1 MRFKKFPTKICS
13 LVLTAIM
20 AISVFTPIASAAEI
34 EDTTVGATSPSTTES
49 STAPSTTEEETT
61 STSNVDIQNTS
72 NSNVYKV
79 KEKTST
85 GASSNAKSSSAYMTN
100 VNKAVNEDSKILVST
115 GASSKNY
122 SLIMYNGNYDNNKI
136 VFTKTI
142 KGLRNQID
150 KTPTSISGTVEIYL
164 VGPEKG
170 WSALGKYCTNYNAAV
185 NDGYKPIF
193 CVYPHANVTNNGNQG
208 YKQNYF
214 NIYYN
219 KMSKEMKDALG
230 YLSSAGVPGRY
241 MGKTA
246 CYATQLMYWEFIT
259 GLRSTSTL
267 QLKKSSN
274 NLSKYIKNAKNGS
287 VTVSN
292 IQKMYNSIDS
302 KLKSYGEKAKG
313 YKYSYDTK
321 PEGYAKKTVDFAT
334 SMKDA
339 KGKSTL
345 NGNQISKKATY
356 QYEYKMKLLYPSRYT
371 DYKIVNG
378 SGQKASGT
386 NGKFTLSVSKG
397 GYITIKSKK
406 SIQEYKEAF
415 YLTFKQNVSGSY
427 KTFAGTNSAFGV
439 NVSKSFKDQNLME
452 AGKVNPKLYY
462 YRLNSVPRQE
472 TFGQLTVLKETYDSE
487 GDEITDESQLK
498 GWSFQITYYNKDNV
512 KTSVLRTTNEDGEL
526 ANLIEGI
533 KKNTK
538 ATVKEIGRAIGSND
552 ESKYTNITT
561 INGKKYGFPE
571 KWDASKTQVAV
582 NSSSYSTGL
591 SKTVTITG
599 TSTVSFKFKN
609 IKVVKKQVRVLKTS
623 DDDKVDGF
631 YFRIYDKDYKDGTS
645 KVCHLNEQIVGPTDD
660 SGYTPYVDTND
671 NKAFKMGIHELGV
684 YVSGDK
690 KDEKSYQIPS
700 QYDPQEEDTIVDVT
714 KEMSKAEGEVHNVCS
729 GYIKIVKTD
738 NLTGSFVPNA
748 TYGIFYN
755 ETYQTV
761 NKDNVSGE
769 DTSGDDEQ
777 VKTDTND
784 SDFTYN
790 DKSDAEDTDD
800 SKGDDTPETETTQ
813 STTSSYEDSDD
824 DDTSD
829 VTVDDKEEVDDSKVT
844 DIINKDEDLSTDDP
858 DGEITQVTN
867 KRLVQG
873 INLVGTITTDDK
885 GEAISD
891 SLPIGTYYLQEIT
904 APEHY
909 VLSDEVYKVEVK
921 PGENT
926 VEHPNVVEQ
935 KVEDSPVVVKV
946 NKYNAEI
953 HEQGKENEENLA
965 GAVMQLLDAENG
977 NKVIYEWTTTTKT
990 ENIYGKCSQG
1000 HKYIIHEKSS
1010 PTGFKTAD
1018 DKEFIIP
1025 STISGIIVDILDA
1038 PTKVEVSKTDITGQ
1052 KELPGAKL
1060 TVTDKDGKV
1069 VETWTSTDKTH
1080 LLKGLTVGETY
1091 TLREDLAPLGYAKAS
1106 DIKFTIE
1113 NTGDVQKVQ
1122 MKDEETVVNVSKLT
1136 KDGKYLSGATL
1147 EILDSKGN
1155 VVVKPW
1161 KTDGNVKTFKGI
1173 LNAGESYTLKELS
1186 APKGYLKAE
1195 DVKFTM
1201 PEEAKAL
1208 DVKMTDEVEPHTP
1221 TPPVKTGVGSY
1232 AILLL
1237 SIAGAGVLSI
1247 LLISKKRKSK

>member
-142 KGLRNQID
+142 RGLRNQIV
-150 KTPTSISGTVEIYL
+150 KKPTSISGSVELFL
-164 VGPEKG
+164 VGPETKN
-170 WSALGKYCTNYNAAV
+170 WTVLGKYSANYNAAV

-193 CVYPHANVTNNGNQG
+193 CVYPHANVTGNGNLG
-208 YKQNYF
+208 YKQSYF

-313 YKYSYDTK
+313 YKYSYDK
-321 PEGYAKKTVDFAT
+321 PVGYEKYPSNFAT
-334 SMKDA
+334 TMKDA
-339 KGKSTL
+339 KSKPTIKGE
-345 NGNQISKKATY
+345 QISKKATY
-356 QYEYKMKLLYPSRYT
+356 KYEYKMKLLYPSRYT

-378 SGQKASGT
+378 SGHKASGT
-386 NGKFTLSVSKG
+386 NGKFSLSVKG
-397 GYITIKSKK
+397 NTITIKSKK

-427 KTFAGTNSAFGV
+427 KTFAGTNSPFGV
-439 NVSKSFKDQNLME
+439 NVIESFTSQNLME

-462 YRLNSVPRQE
+462 YRLFSKPVQLDR
-472 TFGQLTVLKETYDSE
+472 GKLTVYKETYDSE
-487 GDEITDESQLK
+487 GDEITDESQVK
-498 GWSFQITYYNKDNV
+498 GWTFQITYTSVNNEKKSV
-512 KTSVLRTTNEDGEL
+512 LKTSNDDGKI
-526 ANLIEGI
+526 NTPIDDI
-533 KKNTK
+533 KLQSK

-552 ESKYTNITT
+552 ESKYTNVTT

-571 KWDASKTQVAV
+571 KWDSSKTQVAV
-582 NSSSYSTGL
+582 NSSSYTNGL
-591 SKTVTITG
+591 SRTVTITG

-777 VKTDTND
+777 VKADTDD
-784 SDFTYN
+784 SDFTYD

-800 SKGDDTPETETTQ
+800 SKGDDTPETVTTQ
-813 STTSSYEDSDD
+813 PTTSSYEDSDD

-935 KVEDSPVVVKV
+935 EVEDSPVVVKV

-1010 PTGFKTAD
+1010 PAGFKTAD

-1025 STISGIIVDILDA
+1025 TTTSGIIVDILDA

>member
-85 GASSNAKSSSAYMTN
+85 GASSTAKSSSAYMTN

-142 KGLRNQID
+142 RGLRNQIV
-150 KTPTSISGTVEIYL
+150 KKPTSISGSVELFL
-164 VGPEKG
+164 VGPETKN
-170 WSALGKYCTNYNAAV
+170 WTVLGKYSANYNAAV

-193 CVYPHANVTNNGNQG
+193 CVYPHANVTGNGNLG
-208 YKQNYF
+208 YKQSYF

-219 KMSKEMKDALG
+219 KMSKDMKDALG
-230 YLSSAGVPGRY
+230 YLSAAGVPGRY

-287 VTVSN
+287 VTVAN

-302 KLKSYGEKAKG
+302 KLKAYGEKAQC
-313 YKYSYDTK
+313 YKYTYDRNNK
-321 PEGYAKKTVDFAT
+321 AKKSHQLYNIAT
-334 SMKDA
+334 TMKDA
-339 KGKSTL
+339 KSKGYLEGK
-345 NGNQISKKATY
+345 QINKKATY
-356 QYEYKMKLLYPSRYT
+356 QYEYKMELQHASRYT

-378 SGQKASGT
+378 SGGKASGT
-386 NGKFTLSVSKG
+386 NGKFSLSVKG
-397 GYITIKSKK
+397 NTITIKSKK

-427 KTFAGTNSAFGV
+427 KTFAGTNSPFGV
-439 NVSKSFKDQNLME
+439 NVKESFTSQNLME

-462 YRLNSVPRQE
+462 YRLFSKPVHEN
-472 TFGQLTVLKETYDSE
+472 FGQLKVLKETYDSE

-498 GWSFQITYYNKDNV
+498 GWTFQITYYNENNT
-512 KTSVLRTTNEDGEL
+512 KTSVLRKTNEDGETSG
-526 ANLIEGI
+526 IEKI
-533 KKNTK
+533 KLQTK
-538 ATVKEIGRAIGSND
+538 TTVKEIGRAIGSND

-631 YFRIYDKDYKDGTS
+631 YFRIYDKEYKDGTS

-714 KEMSKAEGEVHNVCS
+714 KKMSKAEGEVHNVCS

-777 VKTDTND
+777 VKADTDD
-784 SDFTYN
+784 SNFTYD

-813 STTSSYEDSDD
+813 PTTSSYEDSDD

-829 VTVDDKEEVDDSKVT
+829 VTVDDKEEIDDSKVT

-935 KVEDSPVVVKV
+935 NVEDSPVVVKV

-1010 PTGFKTAD
+1010 PAGFKTAD

-1025 STISGIIVDILDA
+1025 TTTSGIIVDIIDA

-1060 TVTDKDGKV
+1060 TVTDKNGKV
-1069 VETWTSTDKTH
+1069 VETWTSTDKIH

>member
-142 KGLRNQID
+142 RGLKNQIV
-150 KTPTSISGTVEIYL
+150 KKPTSISGSVELFL
-164 VGPEKG
+164 VGPETKN
-170 WSALGKYCTNYNAAV
+170 WTVLGKYSANYNAAV

-193 CVYPHANVTNNGNQG
+193 CVYPHANVTGNGNLG
-208 YKQNYF
+208 YKQSYF

-219 KMSKEMKDALG
+219 KMSKDMKDALG
-230 YLSSAGVPGRY
+230 YLSAAGVPGRY

-287 VTVSN
+287 VTVAN

-356 QYEYKMKLLYPSRYT
+356 KYEYKMKILYPSRYT

-386 NGKFTLSVSKG
+386 NGKFSLSVKG
-397 GYITIKSKK
+397 NTITIKSKK

-427 KTFAGTNSAFGV
+427 KTFAGTNSPFGV
-439 NVSKSFKDQNLME
+439 NVKESFTSQNLME

-571 KWDASKTQVAV
+571 KWDSSKTQVAV
-582 NSSSYSTGL
+582 GSSSYSTGL
-591 SKTVTITG
+591 SKTITITG

-609 IKVVKKQVRVLKTS
+609 IKVLKKQVRVLKTS

-631 YFRIYDKDYKDGTS
+631 YFRIYDKEYKDGTS

-777 VKTDTND
+777 VKTDTDD
-784 SDFTYN
+784 SDFTYD

-813 STTSSYEDSDD
+813 PTTSSYEDSDD

-1010 PTGFKTAD
+1010 PAGFKTAD

-1025 STISGIIVDILDA
+1025 TTTSGIIVDILDA